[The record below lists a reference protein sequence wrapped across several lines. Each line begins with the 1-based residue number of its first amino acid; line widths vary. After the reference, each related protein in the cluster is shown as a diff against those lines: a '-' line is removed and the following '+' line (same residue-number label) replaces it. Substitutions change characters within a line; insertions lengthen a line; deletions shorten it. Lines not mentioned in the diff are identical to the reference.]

1 MEGIQ
6 LFNDRH
12 ALPMLLL
19 SILLYTENSRASRV
33 GAPTGVQK
41 WLGECRRSWTDP
53 RKSRREYGGY
63 SGS

>member
-1 MEGIQ
+1 MGAVQ

-19 SILLYTENSRASRV
+19 SILLYMENSRASRV
-33 GAPTGVQK
+33 GAATSVQK

-53 RKSRREYGGY
+53 RKS
-63 SGS
+63 